1 MKEKRK
7 KRAEINEIENRKTQK
22 IEKLNKLISLQP
34 DEDRKNERRKK
45 LAVLGMK
52 DGATL
57 RI

>member
-1 MKEKRK
+1 MKEKK
-7 KRAEINEIENRKTQK
+7 KRRAEINEIENRKTQK
-22 IEKLNKLISLQP
+22 NEKLNKLISLQP

-57 RI
+57 

>member
-1 MKEKRK
+1 MKEKK
-7 KRAEINEIENRKTQK
+7 KRRAEINEIENRKTQK
-22 IEKLNKLISLQP
+22 NEKLNKLISLQP